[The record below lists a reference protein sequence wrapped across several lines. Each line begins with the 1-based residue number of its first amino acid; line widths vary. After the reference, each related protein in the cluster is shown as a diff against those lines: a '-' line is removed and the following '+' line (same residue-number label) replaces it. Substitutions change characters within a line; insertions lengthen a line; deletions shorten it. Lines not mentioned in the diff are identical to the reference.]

1 MPTAGEAM
9 GGYSIGDSAVGG
21 SVMGDSALGVN
32 GRADA
37 VRADASQSSPLFS
50 PVTID
55 VFHLPSGVEPAEYAT
70 YDVTTAAGVRQLR
83 YPVFNGPSITALAR
97 QLTEAR
103 ARRLAAMSVNDIL
116 DVLARAAELWTD
128 PDFELRRQAELL
140 IPAITGYQP
149 DMVRIELKRYMR
161 QFRRRELLRF
171 LDAEIGQPAMLDG
184 FRPNKAGGYSR
195 YVGPR
200 LTYQV
205 FSSNVPGIPVWSMV
219 MTLLVKGAILGKSS
233 FSEPV
238 MPAFFARS
246 IAMID
251 PELADAIAVVPW
263 KGGSQE
269 LEDPAIDAADAV
281 IVYGSSTTTKLIA
294 GKVAGAK
301 PCLGYGAKIG
311 LAFIGR
317 EALRPDTYADT
328 VHRAAV
334 DIATYDQQS
343 CLAPQTIFVETG
355 GALAPREVAQLLG
368 GELEGQQRKYP
379 RAVLSDAENMAI
391 QRARTNTEMQALM
404 GGSDAV
410 IASRDGTAWTVLYRE
425 SEAGAGAVG
434 AGLAAAAETLTSL
447 MSPLNRTI
455 NVVAVPDLMDAVGQ
469 LANCRGWLQS
479 CGVAVDSSRL
489 FGLADA
495 LAQVGV
501 DRVCPLGEMDR
512 AKSGW
517 HHDGGFN
524 LIDLLRA
531 VDIERGSDTYSD
543 SFDLDME

>member
-1 MPTAGEAM
+1 
-9 GGYSIGDSAVGG
+9 
-21 SVMGDSALGVN
+21 MGDSALGVN

-70 YDVTTAAGVRQLR
+70 YDVTTEAGVRQLR
-83 YPVFNGPSITALAR
+83 YPMLNGSDITALAR

-238 MPAFFARS
+238 MPALFARS

-301 PCLGYGAKIG
+301 PCLGTGRRSVWRSSGARRC
-311 LAFIGR
+311 GR
-317 EALRPDTYADT
+317 IRMPTPCIARPSISPPTT
-328 VHRAAV
+328 
-334 DIATYDQQS
+334 S
-343 CLAPQTIFVETG
+343 
-355 GALAPREVAQLLG
+355 
-368 GELEGQQRKYP
+368 
-379 RAVLSDAENMAI
+379 RAVWP
-391 QRARTNTEMQALM
+391 RRP
-404 GGSDAV
+404 
-410 IASRDGTAWTVLYRE
+410 Y
-425 SEAGAGAVG
+425 
-434 AGLAAAAETLTSL
+434 
-447 MSPLNRTI
+447 
-455 NVVAVPDLMDAVGQ
+455 
-469 LANCRGWLQS
+469 
-479 CGVAVDSSRL
+479 SSRPVERL
-489 FGLADA
+489 
-495 LAQVGV
+495 
-501 DRVCPLGEMDR
+501 PR
-512 AKSGW
+512 AKSPSCW
-517 HHDGGFN
+517 AAN
-524 LIDLLRA
+524 WRA
-531 VDIERGSDTYSD
+531 SSANTRVRC
-543 SFDLDME
+543 

>member
-1 MPTAGEAM
+1 
-9 GGYSIGDSAVGG
+9 
-21 SVMGDSALGVN
+21 MGDSGLDVD

-37 VRADASQSSPLFS
+37 VRADASQSSPLSS

-55 VFHLPSGVEPAEYAT
+55 VFHLPSGVESAAYAT

-83 YPVFNGPSITALAR
+83 YPMLNGSDITALAR

-238 MPAFFARS
+238 MPALFARS

-410 IASRDGTAWTVLYRE
+410 IASRNGTAWTVLYRE
-425 SEAGAGAVG
+425 LEADAGAED
-434 AGLAAAAETLTSL
+434 AGLAAAAATGLGAGETLTSL

-543 SFDLDME
+543 SFDFDME

>member
-1 MPTAGEAM
+1 MPTVGEAM
-9 GGYSIGDSAVGG
+9 GGFP
-21 SVMGDSALGVN
+21 
-32 GRADA
+32 
-37 VRADASQSSPLFS
+37 ASSTA
-50 PVTID
+50 TID

-70 YDVTTAAGVRQLR
+70 YDVATAQGARQLR
-83 YPVFNGPSITALAR
+83 YPVLNGPAITALAR
-97 QLTEAR
+97 RLTEVR

-128 PDFELRRQAELL
+128 PDFKLRRQAELL

-328 VHRAAV
+328 VHRAAI

-368 GELEGQQRKYP
+368 GELEGQQCKYP

-391 QRARTNTEMQALM
+391 QRARTDTEMQALM

-425 SEAGAGAVG
+425 LESDAGVAG
-434 AGLAAAAETLTSL
+434 AGLAAAAETGLGAAETLTSL